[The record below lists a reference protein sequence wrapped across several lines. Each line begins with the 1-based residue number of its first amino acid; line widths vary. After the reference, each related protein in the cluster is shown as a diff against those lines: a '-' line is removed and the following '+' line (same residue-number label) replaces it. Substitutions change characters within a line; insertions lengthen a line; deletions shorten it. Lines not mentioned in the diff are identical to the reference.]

1 MTRRLPS
8 KLGGATSRR
17 IRRQLLR
24 DLPPPL
30 IDDLAPSPLAAS
42 PSASPSPTTS
52 SPATVERYT
61 SRDPISLLVLFNLMA
76 SVRAM
81 LTLVLLFM
89 LLNHASIRVMLIL
102 VPKIVMICI
111 LVLI

>member
-1 MTRRLPS
+1 MTGRLPS
-8 KLGGATSRR
+8 KSGDATSWR

-30 IDDLAPSPLAAS
+30 IDDLAPSPLATS
-42 PSASPSPTTS
+42 PSASPSPVTS

-61 SRDPISLLVLFNLMA
+61 SRDLMSLFMLFNLMA
-76 SVRAM
+76 SVQAM

-89 LLNHASIRVMLIL
+89 LLNHASIRAMLIL
-102 VPKIVMICI
+102 VPKIVMIFI